1 MALVAAMSALLL
13 RDFGWK
19 GVPVFSLICFVLI
32 VSLTEPYLREIG
44 ERLLSFGEEHN
55 VSTEAKAV
63 LKVVGVGYLCGIV
76 SDSCQ
81 ELGEGRIA
89 SAVTFVGRVE
99 IIAIIIPFFEE
110 IIRLGVE
117 LIG

>member
-1 MALVAAMSALLL
+1 MALIAAISALLL

-19 GVPVFSLICFVLI
+19 GVPVFSLICFILI
-32 VSLTEPYLREIG
+32 ISLSEPYLRELT
-44 ERLLSFGEEHN
+44 ERLLLLGEMGD
-55 VSTEAKAV
+55 VSEEVRAV

-89 SAVTFVGRVE
+89 GAVSFIGRIE
-99 IIAIIIPFFEE
+99 IIAIVMPFFEE
-110 IIRLGVE
+110 IIRLGAGLV
-117 LIG
+117 G

>member
-32 VSLTEPYLREIG
+32 ISLTEPYLRQISDK
-44 ERLLSFGEEHN
+44 LLSLGDANN
-55 VSTEAKAV
+55 VSQQAKAV

-89 SAVTFVGRVE
+89 TAVTFVGRVE

-110 IIRLGVE
+110 IVKLGVE
-117 LIG
+117 LVG

>member
-32 VSLTEPYLREIG
+32 ISLAEPYLREVSN
-44 ERLLSFGEEHN
+44 RLLSLGEAN
-55 VSTEAKAV
+55 DVSEEAKAV

-89 SAVTFVGRVE
+89 SAVTFIGRVE
-99 IIAIIIPFFEE
+99 IIAIIFPFFEE
-110 IIRLGVE
+110 IIKLGVG
-117 LIG
+117 LVG

>member
-1 MALVAAMSALLL
+1 MILKVSVIALVAAMSALLL

-32 VSLTEPYLREIG
+32 ISLAEPYLREIS
-44 ERLLSFGEEHN
+44 EQLLFLGEEHN
-55 VSTEAKAV
+55 VSVQTKAV
-63 LKVVGVGYLCGIV
+63 LKVVGVGYLCGIA

-81 ELGEGRIA
+81 ELGEARI
-89 SAVTFVGRVE
+89 
-99 IIAIIIPFFEE
+99 
-110 IIRLGVE
+110 E

>member
-32 VSLTEPYLREIG
+32 ISFAEPYLREIG
-44 ERLLSFGEEHN
+44 EGLLFLGEEYD
-55 VSTEAKAV
+55 VSDEARAV

-89 SAVTFVGRVE
+89 SAVTFIGRIE

-117 LIG
+117 LVG